1 MNTTLTS
8 TMSIGIRNDPG
19 AVSRTAQ
26 GLPVLK
32 AERLYRNC
40 ARDSRSQALLQ
51 RGYPTLG
58 TPAKRESR
66 WSGSFGILNSE
77 FFRKKKT
84 RGVPHFCT
92 NDEGIELSRAAGDA
106 PDKRYSPL
114 PATTDM
120 QISLPEQISQ
130 LAIPLRRTAS
140 DTIEG
145 SVRPMKICF
154 LW

>member
-1 MNTTLTS
+1 MIPALFPYRPKACRFLR
-8 TMSIGIRNDPG
+8 RNDSIEI
-19 AVSRTAQ
+19 AR
-26 GLPVLK
+26 
-32 AERLYRNC
+32 
-40 ARDSRSQALLQ
+40 RDSRSQALLQ

-58 TPAKRESR
+58 TPAKKRVDGP
-66 WSGSFGILNSE
+66 GSFGILNSE
-77 FFRKKKT
+77 FFRKKKDA
-84 RGVPHFCT
+84 GGAPLLHGA
-92 NDEGIELSRAAGDA
+92 DEGIELSRAAGDA